1 LKITNRKPMSRQ
13 ARAKATLLKAGG
25 KRISLN
31 LPAELVASIE
41 RKQARTGE
49 TMTSVILGAC
59 KRLR

>member
-1 LKITNRKPMSRQ
+1 MSRQ